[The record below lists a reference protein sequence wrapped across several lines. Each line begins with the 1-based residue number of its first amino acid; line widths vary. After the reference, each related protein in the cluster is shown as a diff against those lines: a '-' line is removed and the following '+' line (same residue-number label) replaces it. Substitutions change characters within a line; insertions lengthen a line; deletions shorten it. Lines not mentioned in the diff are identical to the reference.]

1 MVYKYHQKWRELRDR
16 RGQDSASDVWDICDL
31 PEEEK
36 KLVKNMRKSR
46 PIIPYTLEVECTS
59 YWGNFE
65 REFLGYAIGILDDV
79 QMHID
84 HSEEERTMFWKEVFG
99 RESISFKE
107 AYESYELYKDYLL
120 ETFQECDDW
129 EQLTFYTIDW
139 DIMHKNGSNVLKI
152 QLAKPLSRE
161 WEEII
166 IPRMR
171 AFFNKK
177 IYKYLNPED
186 DIISIT
192 LCDRKGNVIKEY

>member
-1 MVYKYHQKWRELRDR
+1 MVYKHHQKWRDEHPVN
-16 RGQDSASDVWDICDL
+16 SSVWDLCKL
-31 PEEEK
+31 NSEEK
-36 KLVKNMRKSR
+36 KQVLNMRKSKS
-46 PIIPYTLEVECTS
+46 IIPYTLEIECTS

-65 REFLGYAIGILDDV
+65 REFLGYSIGILDDV

-84 HSEEERTMFWKEVFG
+84 FAEEERDMFWKEIYD
-99 RESISFKE
+99 REAISLEE
-107 AYESYELYKDYLL
+107 ANESYELYKDYLL
-120 ETFQECDDW
+120 ETFQDCDDW

-139 DIMHKNGSNVLKI
+139 DILHKNDSNVLKI

-177 IYKYLNPED
+177 IYKYLKPED

-192 LCDRKGNVIKEY
+192 LCDRKGDVVKEY

>member
-1 MVYKYHQKWRELRDR
+1 MVYKYHKIWRD
-16 RGQDSASDVWDICDL
+16 QHPTDSSVFNAYDL
-31 PEEEK
+31 TPEEK
-36 KLVKNMRKSR
+36 KLVFNMRKSK

-84 HSEEERTMFWKEVFG
+84 HSEEERAMFWKEVFG
-99 RESISFKE
+99 KESISFRE
-107 AYESYELYKDYLL
+107 ASESYELYRDYLL
-120 ETFQECDDW
+120 ETFQACDDW

-152 QLAKPLSRE
+152 QLVKPLSAE
-161 WEEII
+161 LEEII

-171 AFFNKK
+171 AFFTNK
-177 IYKYLNPED
+177 IYEYMKPED
-186 DIISIT
+186 NLISIT
-192 LCDRKGNVIKEY
+192 LCNRKGQVVKEY